1 MTLKLEHNY
10 SVTVERPRAALQ
22 TPLTLSRLMLPVI
35 ILTIHLLL
43 SLVITAG
50 VCGYIRSQLS
60 NNFTSFHKFMQFEN
74 LGHKAGELNL
84 VLTEHT
90 FRV

>member
-22 TPLTLSRLMLPVI
+22 TPLALSRLMLPVI
-35 ILTIHLLL
+35 ILTILLLL

-50 VCGYIRSQLS
+50 VCGYIRWKLY
-60 NNFTSFHKFMQFEN
+60 
-74 LGHKAGELNL
+74 
-84 VLTEHT
+84 
-90 FRV
+90 